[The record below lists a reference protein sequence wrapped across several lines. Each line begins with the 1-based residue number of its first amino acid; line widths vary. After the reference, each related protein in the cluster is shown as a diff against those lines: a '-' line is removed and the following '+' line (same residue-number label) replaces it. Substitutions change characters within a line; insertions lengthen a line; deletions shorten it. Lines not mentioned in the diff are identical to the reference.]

1 MPQTKETWNT
11 IAILG
16 VGLIGGSIGMAVRSR
31 GLARRVIGI
40 GRRRSTL
47 EQAKRLGAID
57 SGTTSIARGVA
68 EADLVIVC
76 TPVEL
81 IVQQVGEIAA
91 ACPAECL
98 ITDAGST
105 KGAIVEALDAT
116 EAHFVGS
123 HPLAG
128 SEKTGCEHGDA
139 DLFVDRACVIT
150 PGKKTRPED
159 YQAIDRFWSSLGM
172 RTLRMTP
179 SAHDRA
185 LASTSHLPHVV
196 AAALASATRE
206 KDLPLVAGGWLDT
219 TRIAA
224 ADEQL
229 WRQILLDN
237 QANTLSALDEFQA
250 ALDALRKAIEASDAP
265 RLERLLH
272 KGKARREAAD

>member
-1 MPQTKETWNT
+1 MPQTKEPWNT

-47 EQAKRLGAID
+47 DKAKRLGAID

-105 KGAIVEALDAT
+105 KGAIVKALDAT
-116 EAHFVGS
+116 DVRFVGS